1 MVRRQRVS
9 KDTLRGRDLGDSTL
23 VVVEEGGEL
32 EGVGSAGVEE
42 LDGVLDVLL
51 VGLLHLERRGEGGEC
66 GAEGEGCACSLLEGG
81 EALGNS
87 CKCFHIP
94 RDGEAQMNSGLLG
107 IDG

>member
-1 MVRRQRVS
+1 MVRRQGVS
-9 KDTLRGRDLGDSTL
+9 KDTLRGRDLGDSAL

-81 EALGNS
+81 RGAW
-87 CKCFHIP
+87 
-94 RDGEAQMNSGLLG
+94 
-107 IDG
+107 